1 MRAALLATIS
11 TIAAGLVWLIGSPL
25 LGQNNPNQGAS
36 AGRNQAAASPT
47 PRVIAIRSSEKTVVL
62 PGGRAVSKGSL
73 SQGRVAGKT
82 RPWSAPTRGAARQ
95 GVSPG
100 PSNAVTIAIP
110 RIGVHVPVVDRGV
123 DALGDLPIANGL
135 VVTHYSFSGSAGSA
149 GNYVAYG
156 HDDIQGSVFQHL
168 DSLRLGDPIE
178 LVSGDRRYLYRVTAS
193 RIVPPTDVQVLESTP
208 TATMTLISCTPYM
221 VDTQRIVVNAALDGV
236 EGV

>member
-11 TIAAGLVWLIGSPL
+11 TIAAGLVWLLGSPL
-25 LGQNNPNQGAS
+25 LGQSDANQGAS
-36 AGRNQAAASPT
+36 ASLDQAAASPT
-47 PRVIAIRSSEKTVVL
+47 PRATAPRL
-62 PGGRAVSKGSL
+62 PGSTSALPGRAGQGKRPVPRGRVVGKVRPRMAPTPGDGRLTSVSSVSKS
-73 SQGRVAGKT
+73 
-82 RPWSAPTRGAARQ
+82 
-95 GVSPG
+95 
-100 PSNAVTIAIP
+100 VTLDIP
-110 RIGVHVPVVDRGV
+110 RIGVQVPVVDRGV
-123 DALGDLPIANGL
+123 DAQGNLPIANGL
-135 VVTHYSFSGSAGSA
+135 VVTHYSFSGGAGSV

-168 DSLRLGDPIE
+168 DALKVGDPIE

-193 RIVPPTDVQVLESTP
+193 MIVPPTDVQVLNDTP